1 MVRTFKPFRRCC
13 RQLPGLLCM
22 ALFGIGGTVAAADP
36 VQDPQ
41 LRSGAQ
47 LARIACSGCHLV
59 APDPEAPSPLRNSG
73 PRFVDIANRPGVSE
87 KSLQR
92 FISTTHWDGESMPMK
107 MPKPEL
113 TAQQVAA
120 LARYIM
126 SLRQR

>member
-59 APDPEAPSPLRNSG
+59 AADAEAPLPLHNSG
-73 PRFVDIANRPGVSE
+73 PPFVDIANRPGVSE

-92 FISTTHWDGESMPMK
+92 FISTTHWDGESMPMT

-113 TAQQVAA
+113 TAQQGAA
-120 LARYIM
+120 LSRYIRG
-126 SLRQR
+126 LRNH